1 MTKRDEEDILGY
13 EIVDGE
19 LIPFW
24 ETPRHVQDALDKM
37 SAVKEMTFIKSP
49 APQKKP

>member
-1 MTKRDEEDILGY
+1 MAERNEEDILGY
-13 EIVDGE
+13 EIIDGE

-24 ETPRHVQDALDKM
+24 ETPPHLEAAFDKM
-37 SAVKEMTFIKSP
+37 YAVKEMTFIKSP